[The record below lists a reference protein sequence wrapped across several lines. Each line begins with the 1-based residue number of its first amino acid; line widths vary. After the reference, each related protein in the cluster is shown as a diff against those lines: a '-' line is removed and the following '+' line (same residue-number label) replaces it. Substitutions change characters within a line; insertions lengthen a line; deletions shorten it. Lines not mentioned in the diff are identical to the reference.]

1 MSLHTWT
8 PAAIA
13 SRAEGFTNTVCR
25 FVIKDARRSLS
36 KITDTNGELELVESA
51 IRRQRDLF
59 DQRFRD
65 LHPLLQM
72 PFLAKSYPGGSR
84 FRGDFDPGV
93 FYCADTVQTAAA
105 ERGYHHHIFVKSS
118 PELLNSG
125 ATPFTFFTVKI
136 AMNCVDVRK
145 PPFSKSPE
153 LFNNKNSY
161 IDSQRFASLV
171 RLSGVPGIKY
181 SSVRNPSAG
190 SCVAMLSPIGFV
202 SKQPTS
208 WDENWLCIADS
219 KGARWLNESSRI
231 ATAPMSFSYA

>member
-1 MSLHTWT
+1 MSLPTWT
-8 PAAIA
+8 PVVIA
-13 SRAEGFTNTVCR
+13 SKSTQFSETLCR
-25 FVIKDARRSLS
+25 FVVKNAHSSIA
-36 KITDTNGELELVESA
+36 KITDTDDELILVESA
-51 IRRQRDLF
+51 INRHVTTF
-59 DQRFRD
+59 DNEFRD
-65 LHPLLQM
+65 LHPLLQL
-72 PFLAKSYPGGSR
+72 PFKAKAYPGGLR
-84 FRGDFDPGV
+84 FRAQFDAGV
-93 FYCADTVQTAAA
+93 FYGADTVKTAAA
-105 ERGYHHHIFVKSS
+105 ERGYHQHLFVKSS

-136 AMNCVDVRK
+136 AMNLIDVRK

-153 LFNNKNSY
+153 HFSNKNSY

-190 SCVAMLSPIGFV
+190 SCVAMLSPSGFV
-202 SKQPTS
+202 SKQPAS